1 MIFNTEAKTVLVP
14 ERRQAILNYINK
26 RHSATVAELSD
37 KFCISETSIRR
48 DLSKLC
54 DAGYIQKTYGGAVLL
69 PANNDVLA
77 LDARRHIEES
87 EKNVIVKKAAS
98 LIKDGDV
105 IFLDSSSTS
114 LRMVP
119 FLKTFNN
126 LSVVTHGLQTV
137 INLLSFPHIKVY
149 MAGGFVKSN
158 LQCCN
163 GVFTCDMIRSMH
175 ADKVFISPKA
185 VDRSYGIYCSN
196 DEEMHVRRTM
206 MEHSDTIILLCS
218 TNKLDQSAQ
227 FYLCDLKKINTIV
240 CEKEPSE
247 DWKAIFSKNHIN
259 QI

>member
-1 MIFNTEAKTVLVP
+1 MLVP
-14 ERRQAILNYINK
+14 ERRQAILNFINK
-26 RHSATVAELSD
+26 RHSATVGELSD

-48 DLSKLC
+48 DLAKLS
-54 DAGYIQKTYGGAVLL
+54 DAGYIRKTYGGAVLL

-77 LDARRHIEES
+77 LDARRHIEET
-87 EKNVIVKKAAS
+87 EKTVIGRKAAA

-105 IFLDSSSTS
+105 VFLDSSSTS

-126 LSVVTHGLQTV
+126 LSVVTHGLQTAN
-137 INLLSFPHIKVY
+137 NLLAFPHIKVY
-149 MAGGFVKSN
+149 IAGGFIKSN
-158 LQCCN
+158 LRSCN
-163 GVFTCDMIRSMH
+163 GVFTCDIFSSMH

-196 DEEMHVRRTM
+196 EEEMNVRRIM
-206 MEHSDTIILLCS
+206 MEHSNSVILLCS

-227 FYLCDLKKINTIV
+227 FYLCDLKKINV
-240 CEKEPSE
+240 VVSEKEPCE
-247 DWKAIFSKNHIN
+247 EWKEIFSKSHVT